1 MNEVIAI
8 VAKNQSSN
16 PAAASKIES
25 EAVKSAEEITGGMNL
40 AKETSV
46 SSRYDTLDLS
56 REYVKYKMNGENSTL
71 QDQTSQLNSTV
82 LQLFSSSSGKKPIYS
97 YQLFAYT
104 ESELLD
110 LFNQGEISAEEYEA
124 EIADRDLNMLIQRK
138 KESSKK

>member
-1 MNEVIAI
+1 MNEAIAS
-8 VAKNQSSN
+8 VARTQSSN
-16 PAAASKIES
+16 PAAASKVES

-40 AKETSV
+40 AKESSV

-82 LQLFSSSSGKKPIYS
+82 LQLFSSSSGKKQVFS

-110 LFNQGEISAEEYEA
+110 LFNQGEISMEEYEA

-138 KESSKK
+138 KESSK